1 MERPDPFAIVAAREE
16 FVAVACSVVAGWVR
30 PAEAE
35 LDVLASE
42 HLEAASRLKARPQRW
57 LKLQVALRALLAAV
71 VGDELGALVWLRKQE
86 QRLVDAYVALEE
98 RESLSADERLR
109 LRRQLVPGAFD
120 RFSRV
125 DRLIMLREEQG
136 AYA

>member
-1 MERPDPFAIVAAREE
+1 MEREDPFATVAAREE

-30 PAEAE
+30 AAEAE

-42 HLEAASRLKARPQRW
+42 HLEAASRWHARPQRW

-86 QRLVDAYVALEE
+86 QRLVDDYVTLEGSAL
-98 RESLSADERLR
+98 LWGDERQR
-109 LRRQLVPGAFD
+109 LRRQLVPAAFD

-125 DRLIMLREEQG
+125 DRLIMLREERG

>member
-1 MERPDPFAIVAAREE
+1 MERDPFATVAAREE

-30 PAEAE
+30 PAEAD

-57 LKLQVALRALLAAV
+57 LKLQVALRALLAAL

-86 QRLVDAYVALEE
+86 QRLVDGYVALEE
-98 RESLSADERLR
+98 QADLRPDERLR
-109 LRRQLVPGAFD
+109 LRQRLVPAAFD

-136 AYA
+136 VFA

>member
-1 MERPDPFAIVAAREE
+1 MERPDLFTTVAAREE
-16 FVAVACSVVAGWVR
+16 FVAVACSVVAGWVKA
-30 PAEAE
+30 AETD

-42 HLEAASRLKARPQRW
+42 HLESASRLKVKPRRW
-57 LKLQVALRALLAAV
+57 LKLQVALRALLAAL

-86 QRLVDAYVALEE
+86 QRLVDDYMALEGSSE
-98 RESLSADERLR
+98 LSGEARQR
-109 LRRQLVPGAFD
+109 LRRQLVPAAFE

-136 AYA
+136 VFA